1 MRRRVI
7 LWGQYLGH
15 IVDQHGSRFL
25 VEWQHVSESQSQSTW
40 VDVSE
45 IMTF

>member
-7 LWGQYLGH
+7 LWGQYLAH

-25 VEWQHVSESQSQSTW
+25 VEWHHASESQPQSTW
-40 VDVSE
+40 VDGSE
-45 IMTF
+45 IMAF